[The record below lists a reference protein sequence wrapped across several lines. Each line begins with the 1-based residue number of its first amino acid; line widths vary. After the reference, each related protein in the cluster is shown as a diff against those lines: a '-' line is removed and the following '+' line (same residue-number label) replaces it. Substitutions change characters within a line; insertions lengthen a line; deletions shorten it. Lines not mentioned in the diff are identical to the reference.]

1 MLQNNVSTLQSDV
14 MNMQS
19 QISMLQY
26 DVWNN
31 QYMYGY
37 YYQSD
42 IYMLQNDVSMLQSN
56 VSLKENAANKSTDV
70 TLSDTTN
77 VKFPTELAVKTY
89 VDAQIASGSTTVGAI
104 SSTSNSNG
112 ATITSGELNLAPA
125 NATNGG
131 IVTTADQTFAGAKT
145 FSSDAAQTNVPDINL
160 IVSKTAYNIENTN
173 NFLSVETVI
182 DPFVY
187 SSQGVIIR
195 KDDGAKRG
203 FKLGQEGSYDG
214 DSFFKIAS
222 FSDSPDVNRFVISR
236 DNGNVGIGNSS
247 PTEKLEVTGNLKTSG
262 AITGSGFKTPT
273 GTASEYLMADGSVTT
288 SSGGS
293 GGGIT
298 AIGAI
303 SSTSNSNGATITSG
317 ELNLAPANAT
327 NGGIVTTADQTFAG
341 NKTFS
346 DGLRVENKP
355 FLPTKLNQSQINSL
369 TGVEEG
375 MVVYNT
381 DTRKLQLYSV
391 GASDAINDS
400 FTGTFTSQY
409 LDHFEQT
416 FIPPTTGIITA
427 IQLFVKSANTYPFAD
442 VYVDFSNVSGTGLG
456 SGFNSLNFANPGSPE
471 WMNIPISNI
480 AVTAGQTYRF
490 HVFSM
495 MMNSM
500 FGTNSNYFNGA
511 AMPGCCGPMNG
522 DDVMFKILITPTNGT
537 SAYWLNLN

>member
-1 MLQNNVSTLQSDV
+1 MLQSDLSMLQN
-14 MNMQS
+14 
-19 QISMLQY
+19 

-56 VSLKENAANKSTDV
+56 VSSKEDATNKSTDV

-89 VDAQIASGSTTVGAI
+89 VDSQIASGSTTV
-104 SSTSNSNG
+104 
-112 ATITSGELNLAPA
+112 
-125 NATNGG
+125 
-131 IVTTADQTFAGAKT
+131 
-145 FSSDAAQTNVPDINL
+145 
-160 IVSKTAYNIENTN
+160 
-173 NFLSVETVI
+173 
-182 DPFVY
+182 
-187 SSQGVIIR
+187 
-195 KDDGAKRG
+195 
-203 FKLGQEGSYDG
+203 
-214 DSFFKIAS
+214 
-222 FSDSPDVNRFVISR
+222 
-236 DNGNVGIGNSS
+236 
-247 PTEKLEVTGNLKTSG
+247 
-262 AITGSGFKTPT
+262 
-273 GTASEYLMADGSVTT
+273 
-288 SSGGS
+288 
-293 GGGIT
+293 
-298 AIGAI
+298 GAI

-400 FTGTFTSQY
+400 FTGTFTSQDLY
-409 LDHFEQT
+409 TFEQT

-427 IQLFVKSANTYPFAD
+427 IQLFVKSDIDPTAD
-442 VYVDFSNVSGTGLG
+442 VFVDFLNVVSGNYLG
-456 SGFNSLNFANPGSPE
+456 SGINSLNFANPGSPE
-471 WMNIPISNI
+471 WINIPINNI
-480 AVTAGQTYRF
+480 AVTAGQTFKFFVYCNY
-490 HVFSM
+490 SPK
-495 MMNSM
+495 
-500 FGTNSNYFNGA
+500 FGTNSNYFNGG
-511 AMPGCCGPMNG
+511 AMPLCCGPSPTMNG